1 MKNIRIED
9 IEIEVIRKNIKNIYI
24 TIYKLDGKV
33 QITAPRRTRDEE
45 IWDFALSKLAWVKRH
60 RSNKYQEVQP
70 VKEYVSGEKHLFK
83 GQEYLLNVIYTEKK
97 QKVEIHNNQI
107 NLYIKEGSTREQ
119 RERVMKEWY
128 RSWLKEEIP
137 KLIEKWEQIIGV
149 KIDFFG
155 VKLMKTRW
163 GTCNP
168 DTKRI
173 WINLELAKRKPRCLE
188 YIVVHELVHL
198 LERYHNKR
206 FYAYMDQYLPHWK
219 EIRKEL
225 K

>member
-45 IWDFALSKLAWVKRH
+45 IWDFALSKLAWIKRH
-60 RSNKYQEVQP
+60 RSKYQEVQP

-83 GQEYLLNVIYTEKK
+83 GQEYLLNVIYTDKK

-107 NLYIKEGSTREQ
+107 DLYIKEGSTREQ
-119 RERVMKEWY
+119 RERVMREWY

-149 KIDFFG
+149 KVDFFG